1 MDPNTA
7 ITIMAAHLI
16 MSGGLLGLIAHRRR
30 MHVEL
35 RDWSVGALCF
45 GLAFA
50 GRMAT
55 GLGSFG
61 VLPLASDLLLVLGA
75 LVIGRGMARL
85 GGYRVAPAMI
95 AGPFLGFALAHGAI
109 TWEFGSFGRFVF
121 LNAVLGGLYLVVFR
135 VSWKAPSAMPKHQ
148 ARLVLPVRI
157 FGFVLLL
164 LAVASLARTL
174 HVALHGTSV
183 LYVGVAAAAYF
194 VASSV
199 FVTMLELVLLWI
211 VFERLSMQ
219 LEDMAARDPLTQ
231 LFNRAGL
238 TAAVADHFDTS
249 PRVPLVAL
257 LVDIDHFKDIN
268 DAFGHAVG
276 DSVLRA
282 VVIDGLQRICR
293 ATDIVARVG
302 GEEFAVLCRSESP
315 QEGAALAERLR
326 QGIAA
331 LRIPTASDGPPIQ
344 CTVSIGVSQPF
355 EGPHAWE
362 AANVQADR
370 AMYRA
375 KAAGRNRVQITERAD
390 APVELSPSMRPHPV
404 AG

>member
-1 MDPNTA
+1 LDPNTA

-35 RDWSVGALCF
+35 RDWSLGALCF

-50 GRMAT
+50 GRVAT
-55 GLGSFG
+55 GLGSIG
-61 VLPLASDLLLVLGA
+61 ALPLASDLLLVLGA
-75 LVIGRGMARL
+75 LVIGRGMARM
-85 GGYRVAPAMI
+85 GGYRVPPALI
-95 AGPFLGFALAHGAI
+95 AGPFLAFAVAHGVI

-121 LNAVLGGLYLVVFR
+121 LNATLGALYLVVFQ
-135 VSWKAPSAMPKHQ
+135 VSWNAPSAMPKHQ
-148 ARLVLPVRI
+148 ARLALPVKI

-174 HVALHGTSV
+174 HVAFHGTAV
-183 LYVGVAAAAYF
+183 LYAGVAAVAYF

-199 FVTMLELVLLWI
+199 FVTMLELLLLWI

-231 LFNRAGL
+231 LLNRAGL
-238 TAAVADHFDTS
+238 TAAVADHFETS
-249 PRVPLVAL
+249 PRVPLAAL
-257 LVDIDHFKDIN
+257 LVDIDHFKNIN
-268 DAFGHAVG
+268 DAYGHAVG

-282 VVIDGLQRICR
+282 VVGDGLRRICR

-302 GEEFAVLCRSESP
+302 GEEFAVLCRSDAP
-315 QEGAALAERLR
+315 QDAAALAERLR

-331 LRIPTASDGPPIQ
+331 LRIPVGGDGQSVQ

-355 EGPHAWE
+355 DGPHAWE

-375 KAAGRNRVQITERAD
+375 KAAGRNRVQIAD
-390 APVELSPSMRPHPV
+390 RPDNAAGLPSSMRPDPV